1 MDEHGW
7 GLTALGFRRPT
18 YTQLLDALE
27 YKAREL
33 FGATANL
40 TVRSPIGMFLRI
52 YAWILNILFSLI
64 EDVYNSRFVDTA
76 VGTSL
81 FNLGRAIGLQ
91 LLSAQKASGYLVITG
106 PAGTEIGADDTALVP
121 ARCTMTGGEG
131 NVAAETVTVITN
143 PGAVAGLVSVTNPAP
158 FTGGRERET
167 DEEFRDRYYASVDF
181 AGGVNADAIRAALL
195 QNVEG
200 IMDAKVF
207 ENDTDFED
215 EYRLPPHSIEA
226 VVYGGLSGD
235 IAQQIYSILA
245 GGIQTYG
252 EISVQVLT
260 ASQAVKVIRFNRPR
274 PVPVYVKIFNLKTG
288 SSFPH
293 NGKELVR
300 QAVVNFIGDDE
311 SGGVGIGET
320 LYHQRLTAPLYAIS
334 GLLDFDVALGL
345 TPEELATE
353 NIEVDSRSKVV
364 TDNEK
369 VSVL

>member
-1 MDEHGW
+1 MRGW
-7 GLTALGFRRPT
+7 YPLP
-18 YTQLLDALE
+18 
-27 YKAREL
+27 
-33 FGATANL
+33 
-40 TVRSPIGMFLRI
+40 
-52 YAWILNILFSLI
+52 
-64 EDVYNSRFVDTA
+64 
-76 VGTSL
+76 
-81 FNLGRAIGLQ
+81 
-91 LLSAQKASGYLVITG
+91 
-106 PAGTEIGADDTALVP
+106 
-121 ARCTMTGGEG
+121 
-131 NVAAETVTVITN
+131 
-143 PGAVAGLVSVTNPAP
+143 
-158 FTGGRERET
+158 TGGRERET

-215 EYRLPPHSIEA
+215 EYGLPPHSIEA